1 MTSADDCIYPSD
13 RLYLVEQD
21 LWIKPLSDNVY
32 RVGVVKPFLFFVGKP
47 HKITVR
53 QAGTLAKK
61 NTMLAVLSNPR
72 ADAALLAPVDCYIL
86 ETNQGLTPELLVKNP
101 YEEGWLANIRVEE
114 PLTKA
119 VDSSAAAE
127 KFAAINAERGVACL
141 ETLADYRFTVF
152 GETCENILT
161 QVGDFISRYLKVGES
176 LHVITTDPATE
187 VDMIAYAERT
197 GHKLL
202 EIKKIGKLLH
212 VIYMRAV

>member
-1 MTSADDCIYPSD
+1 M
-13 RLYLVEQD
+13 
-21 LWIKPLSDNVY
+21 
-32 RVGVVKPFLFFVGKP
+32 
-47 HKITVR
+47 
-53 QAGTLAKK
+53 
-61 NTMLAVLSNPR
+61 
-72 ADAALLAPVDCYIL
+72 
-86 ETNQGLTPELLVKNP
+86 
-101 YEEGWLANIRVEE
+101 
-114 PLTKA
+114 
-119 VDSSAAAE
+119 
-127 KFAAINAERGVACL
+127 

-187 VDMIAYAERT
+187 VDMIAYADRT

>member
-1 MTSADDCIYPSD
+1 RDIEIINVDLPEEGEEYEKDDIFGSIES
-13 RLYLVEQD
+13 VEEMYNLIMPVSGVIVSVNEKVLDNID
-21 LWIKPLSDNVY
+21 LLNED
-32 RVGVVKPFLFFVGKP
+32 
-47 HKITVR
+47 
-53 QAGTLAKK
+53 
-61 NTMLAVLSNPR
+61 
-72 ADAALLAPVDCYIL
+72 
-86 ETNQGLTPELLVKNP
+86 P